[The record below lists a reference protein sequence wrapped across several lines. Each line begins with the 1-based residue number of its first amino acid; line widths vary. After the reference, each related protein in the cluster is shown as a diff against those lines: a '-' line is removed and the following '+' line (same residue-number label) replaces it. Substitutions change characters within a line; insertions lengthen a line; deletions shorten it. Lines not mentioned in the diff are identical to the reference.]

1 MPVNVLFCEGGPG
14 SYDIKVLN
22 KLLSGCLIRPEGGKY
37 GMGNRIKAERE
48 ALRGGLVFGLLDGDF
63 RAATTDPRGQ
73 PQPWLVDSG
82 QNHLGWRWERKEIE
96 NYLIDPVII
105 AKALGDRAPDPAIY
119 QQALESAR
127 DKIALYQAARTAL
140 AAERP
145 RFKPLSSS
153 FGTERRKS
161 QYRFPDDLTEIGCR
175 AGIHASVADHQATQ
189 LVALEAVVDRF
200 EALRPEF
207 DPGGRRYE
215 HFLCYFA
222 GKDLALAAED
232 DFKALG
238 FQGGN
243 AFLAKVIQGIARST
257 DDIGTW
263 LPEWAALQIAVADP
277 SLTA

>member
-96 NYLIDPVII
+96 NY
-105 AKALGDRAPDPAIY
+105 
-119 QQALESAR
+119 
-127 DKIALYQAARTAL
+127 
-140 AAERP
+140 
-145 RFKPLSSS
+145 
-153 FGTERRKS
+153 
-161 QYRFPDDLTEIGCR
+161 
-175 AGIHASVADHQATQ
+175 
-189 LVALEAVVDRF
+189 
-200 EALRPEF
+200 
-207 DPGGRRYE
+207 
-215 HFLCYFA
+215 FLCYFA
-222 GKDLALAAED
+222 GKDLVLAAEED
-232 DFKALG
+232 LKAFG

-243 AFLAKVIQGIARST
+243 AFLAKVIQEIARST

-263 LPEWAALQIAVADP
+263 LPEWAALQAAVVGP